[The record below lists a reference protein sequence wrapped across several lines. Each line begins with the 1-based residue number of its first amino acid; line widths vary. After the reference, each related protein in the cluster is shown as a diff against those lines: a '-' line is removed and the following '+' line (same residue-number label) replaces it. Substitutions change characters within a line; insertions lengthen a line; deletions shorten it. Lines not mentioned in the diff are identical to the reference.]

1 MPCSKV
7 FPCTKLNFKI
17 KINENEKSRAS
28 QKSCIF
34 FFLNLPPK
42 FMMSQLMTVF
52 LSFSQLIHSLS
63 FDNFVYILIKQ
74 MPAHFVGP
82 SQLQIT
88 NFTKFVFYSYFFP
101 VKWPHFFCRRC
112 FHRNIIHS
120 VFFSMP
126 GKYVSDMSREP
137 KYRQFGLN
145 SR

>member
-7 FPCTKLNFKI
+7 FSCTKLNFKI

-52 LSFSQLIHSLS
+52 LSLLQLIHSLS

-88 NFTKFVFYSYFFP
+88 NFTKFVFYSYFFSSQMAP
-101 VKWPHFFCRRC
+101 FLLSKMFP
-112 FHRNIIHS
+112 S
-120 VFFSMP
+120 KYYSLSFFSMP
-126 GKYVSDMSREP
+126 GKYVSDMSLEP
-137 KYRQFGLN
+137 KYR
-145 SR
+145 